1 MALRIGGGG
10 DMVAEEGPPGG
21 HAIVAE
27 TRLWR
32 RWMARAERFAQIVRG
47 SVGCGIGP
55 LRDR

>member
-1 MALRIGGGG
+1 
-10 DMVAEEGPPGG
+10 MVAEEGPPGG

-27 TRLWR
+27 TRLWQ